1 MHGADTAIASA
12 RTTAANTSLAHT
24 ASSRPARRNELAYP
38 VDNAVKTT
46 PRVAVLVASAT
57 GETHRLR
64 MAKAIARRQVAEA
77 RSRVAATPR
86 EVDTATV
93 RAPHYLHGPLFRE
106 RKSGM
111 VRRAYEVCVKD
122 LLAAW
127 SGAPTRGLDGD
138 EHGVNVGQHIR
149 VVHRQNPPARRFV
162 VNGEEA

>member
-1 MHGADTAIASA
+1 M
-12 RTTAANTSLAHT
+12 
-24 ASSRPARRNELAYP
+24 
-38 VDNAVKTT
+38 
-46 PRVAVLVASAT
+46 AVLIASAT
-57 GETHRLR
+57 GETRRLR

-77 RSRVAATPR
+77 RGRVAAPPE

-93 RAPHYLHGPLFRE
+93 RAPHYFHGPLFRE

-127 SGAPTRGLDGD
+127 SGAPTRGLDRD
-138 EHGVNVGQHIR
+138 EHSVNVRQHIR
-149 VVHRQNPPARRFV
+149 VVHGQNPPARRFV

>member
-1 MHGADTAIASA
+1 MHGTDTGIAFA
-12 RTTAANTSLAHT
+12 WTTASNASLART
-24 ASSRPARRNELAYP
+24 ASSRPARRNDLAYP
-38 VDNAVKTT
+38 VDNAVQTT
-46 PRVAVLVASAT
+46 PRVAVLVASAIC
-57 GETHRLR
+57 ETHRLR
-64 MAKAIARRQVAEA
+64 MAKVIARRQVAEA
-77 RSRVAATPR
+77 RRRLAATPR

-93 RAPHYLHGPLFRE
+93 RAPHYLNGPLFRG

-149 VVHRQNPPARRFV
+149 VVHRQNPPACRFV